1 MAFAFFGLPSEPH
14 LVGLAT
20 GFGVGMTF
28 AAGAFSFLPAL
39 LAIVLAEAF
48 GWRSIFYWLAV
59 GGDIGLAARG
69 FTDFGASPEWA
80 DYALIVP
87 LGAGFG
93 PRRTG
98 LLADRRT
105 AGRGRRAARRPA
117 RVAPRAPTSVIWNS
131 IKKRCRFLSSER
143 YRGPSSRRSHR
154 IW

>member
-59 GGDIGLAARG
+59 GGGIGLAARG

-87 LGAGFG
+87 LGAGFIG
-93 PRRTG
+93 G
-98 LLADRRT
+98 LVYWLIAGRLAGAGAPPADR
-105 AGRGRRAARRPA
+105 A
-117 RVAPRAPTSVIWNS
+117 
-131 IKKRCRFLSSER
+131 E
-143 YRGPSSRRSHR
+143 
-154 IW
+154 